1 MESGY
6 GIGNQSLVSYFHVF
20 EAIAFSGT
28 VTVIEFMLLEYIFFR
43 MFFWFR
49 LALLFVGQQVHSMD
63 STMVS
68 TVLFMF
74 PLLIDEECFNVLN
87 THFIHEAKTS

>member
-1 MESGY
+1 
-6 GIGNQSLVSYFHVF
+6 
-20 EAIAFSGT
+20 
-28 VTVIEFMLLEYIFFR
+28 MLLVYIFFR
-43 MFFWFR
+43 MLIWFR
-49 LALLFVGQQVHSMD
+49 LALLFVGQQVHFID

-68 TVLFMF
+68 TVLSIF

>member
-1 MESGY
+1 
-6 GIGNQSLVSYFHVF
+6 
-20 EAIAFSGT
+20 
-28 VTVIEFMLLEYIFFR
+28 

-68 TVLFMF
+68 TVLFIF